1 MILLVLVF
9 RPIAFIEIDVTGF
22 APVLAGIIF
31 GSALLNVDSW
41 RG

>member
-1 MILLVLVF
+1 MGKSKLVVF
-9 RPIAFIEIDVTGF
+9 L
-22 APVLAGIIF
+22 VLAGIIL

>member
-1 MILLVLVF
+1 MFFL
-9 RPIAFIEIDVTGF
+9 
-22 APVLAGIIF
+22 VLAGIIF